1 MTVGVCLS
9 IWWVARLLIRQE
21 RRKLNNHGQTKVA
34 DTDQTDRQTK
44 QKNPDFNSEFLPNW
58 LLFEV

>member
-34 DTDQTDRQTK
+34 DTDPLGWTDQAEK
-44 QKNPDFNSEFLPNW
+44 S
-58 LLFEV
+58 